1 MRNAVLRA
9 YALGVITGSMV
20 TAGLTMFAAP
30 ARADISASTVASYSI
45 PVCATL
51 DRVPTFNGVML
62 IAAAI
67 AEDGYTYSDA
77 GEIILGAALNVCP
90 EFIPLLRQFA
100 ARYAPSAAVA

>member
-30 ARADISASTVASYSI
+30 AHADVSDVVIASYSI

-51 DRVPTFNGVML
+51 DRFPSLNGV
-62 IAAAI
+62 IGVAAAI
-67 AEDGYTYSDA
+67 AEDGYTYSEA
-77 GEIILGAALNVCP
+77 GDIILGAVLNVCP
-90 EFIPLLRQFA
+90 EFIPLLQRFA
-100 ARYAPSAAVA
+100 AVYAPSAAA